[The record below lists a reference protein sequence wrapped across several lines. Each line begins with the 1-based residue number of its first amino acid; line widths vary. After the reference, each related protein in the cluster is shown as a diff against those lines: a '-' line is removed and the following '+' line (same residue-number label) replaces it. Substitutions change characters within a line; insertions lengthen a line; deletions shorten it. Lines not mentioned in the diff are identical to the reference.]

1 MKVFLRKAVLGV
13 CSVALGICTAIL
25 ATGCASCNGSS
36 HDEHVWDEG
45 VEQTAATCTTNG
57 VKLFTCECGET
68 KTETIPAKGHNLQV
82 SSEVAATCTED
93 GEKKGVCADCGL
105 EDVVVLHATGHAY
118 ESTTTQPTCE
128 VDGYTVYTC
137 KNCNDEYRETGVRAT
152 GHTTTGCTWVEDSD
166 YIELKDEDTCTYTKR
181 KTTTCTACEETVVQY
196 YDVVKHSYS
205 VEITTQPTCM
215 TAGVKTFTCDD
226 CGNSYT
232 EDYAIVATAH
242 TWETEPTNTQT
253 VGEQVIKTFA
263 CTHNS
268 AHTKKEVEFASKTA
282 TVPQTIATQDV
293 EIKME
298 TATMKM
304 DETLR
309 EQIGGDVVLT
319 AETLS
324 DTTSATANMS
334 QADKE
339 RLEGST
345 IFNFNMTSGGN
356 PVDFNGG
363 KMTVSVPYTL
373 QDGEDPENILIW
385 YIADNGTV
393 KSYEA
398 TYANGFAT
406 FEAEHFSYYT
416 VVRMTPAE
424 RCAKYGH
431 KWETRTVEAT
441 CTEEGFT
448 LKYCNKCNTSEYSN
462 VVAPLT
468 HSYTTEVTAP
478 TCTEKGF
485 TTYTCEKCNDKYIS
499 NYVNATSHTYVD
511 TVVAPT
517 CTAKGYTA
525 HTCSVCK
532 KGYTDT
538 FVKENGHT
546 YANGECSV
554 CGAKDPTGVT
564 DVNNFYFTLAESV
577 VNAKSF
583 LVDLRDVDVRVTIV
597 QTNEDETTNQGMFVT
612 IDIMEAFVAIGEND
626 EISAKGE
633 MEMHLKQ
640 VEYDENGDEIE
651 SETQEASMISKFI
664 LQDGKVY
671 AYGEEDEM
679 KSYTYEVLNMDEEIS
694 ATIESVLESEAFK
707 QAQAILESVKN
718 VEDSPLNKAFADMV
732 DYLYVK
738 TETADGYT
746 FTFNYDKLPELYTII
761 TTETLDKV
769 YERLNGEG
777 SYAKLETDL
786 IALLDKTV
794 ATALSEIYTEAAK
807 WGLDYKAVYTLINT
821 VMNMNKEEGAD
832 EFDIGTIIEQM
843 NEIKVSELL
852 DMAMGAETPQ
862 KEAYVQMIQQYL
874 AQGKEMTL
882 VSLAEMIMG
891 MAQGGQGESMPYP
904 GGGNGGAVKP
914 MNATEE
920 PTDPFLAY
928 VNGFVTAFKAS
939 PMSFTTD
946 KFGAL
951 LSIDGALN
959 VKDYNINVE
968 QFGTSVT
975 ANAEGTMR
983 FVVNGTYTS
992 DYSNIITEIEKGKVA
1007 LAFKDGDKI
1016 PRTYEEYSYDI
1027 KVIDGVTYAIPEFD
1041 EERVNNVMGEPV
1053 EATYNG
1059 QTCMKLLVS
1068 TWDETLIFQGDISF
1082 SMSNSCQG
1090 WKEYHVSSTAC
1101 TENSYYWAY
1110 VSANGRTFLG
1120 AEVDLET
1127 TLENI
1132 EDDYYYGMSFYY
1144 NASEKRYQAEEP
1156 HKWKLIETKEPTGCE
1171 KHGYELY
1178 VCTVC
1183 GAHEK
1188 ESLYQWHE
1196 TEASYALKAGSTS
1209 CEDGAI
1215 ATYTCKLCSEV
1226 TSTSEIT
1233 WHGMNRFKIDL
1244 TGAKCQNMTVRYSKC
1259 PCGDSY
1265 SLGGWEYTEHD
1276 SQYYEFIDGDCM
1288 FDCVESECVY
1298 NDNSQTGKY
1307 NYYKY
1312 VYRCAV
1318 TDCGYTY
1325 VEETWREDA
1334 GQCLAK
1340 SVRKFTVGVKA
1351 DGSSEQVF
1359 TFEGTYESHGNEE
1372 YTERYDAQKDVTV
1385 QKWACEDCGETTSE
1399 YGYKYDEYGRI
1410 VRHWD
1415 YLNDYG
1421 YIREYVGCTY
1431 TEYKMNADGTKGEM
1445 SHTSTNHYGEWHY
1458 LQVSCTQYEVGY
1470 EQCRICG
1477 EVWGYDEYVE
1487 ARGHNYEYDEANDV
1501 YVCTVCDMENATG
1514 ADGNFY
1520 LEVLENSDVVTIG
1533 FFNRGNVLDFDGF
1546 TVQVDC
1552 GMGDV
1557 RILDVDTELTYYKD
1571 GPFSTSTRC
1580 GRISFDKEDLQ
1591 EALLA
1596 LTNEGVT
1603 IESVSVVFLYAD
1615 PDTGNY
1621 DSTTGNYE
1629 GTYLEE
1635 AVTFALSELA

>member
-1 MKVFLRKAVLGV
+1 MKSFFRKAVLGV
-13 CSVALGICTAIL
+13 CSVVFGICTAIL
-25 ATGCASCNGSS
+25 ATGCAGCAGCAGCNGS

-45 VEQTAATCTTNG
+45 VEQTAATCTTDG

-68 KTETIPAKGHNLQV
+68 KTEAIPAKGHNLQF

-93 GEKKGVCADCGL
+93 GEKKGVCSDCGV
-105 EDVVVLHATGHAY
+105 EDVVVLHATGHDY

-128 VDGYTVYTC
+128 VDGYVVYTC
-137 KNCNDEYRETGVRAT
+137 KNCDDEYRETGVRAT
-152 GHTTTGCTWVEDSD
+152 GHTTTGCTWVEDPD
-166 YIELKDEDTCTYTKR
+166 YMVLKDEDTCTYTKC

-196 YDVVKHSYS
+196 YDVVKHAYS
-205 VEITTQPTCM
+205 VEITTEPTCM
-215 TAGVKTFTCDD
+215 TAGVKTFTCDNCED
-226 CGNSYT
+226 SYT
-232 EDYAIVATAH
+232 EAYAIVATAH
-242 TWETEPTNTQT
+242 AWGIEPTSTQT
-253 VGEQVIKTFA
+253 VGDQVIKTFA
-263 CTHNS
+263 CEHNS

-293 EIKME
+293 EIKLE

-319 AETLS
+319 AETLD

-356 PVDFNGG
+356 PVNFNGG

-373 QDGEDPENILIW
+373 VDGEDPENILIW
-385 YIADNGTV
+385 YIADDGTV

-398 TYANGFAT
+398 TYANGYAT

-431 KWETRTVEAT
+431 KWEEKTVAAT

-448 LKYCNKCNTSEYSN
+448 LKYCGKCNTSEYSN

-468 HSYTTEVTAP
+468 HNYTSQVTAP

-517 CTAKGYTA
+517 CTAKGYTV

-583 LVDLRDVDVRVTIV
+583 LVDLSDVDVRITAEQTMGASETI
-597 QTNEDETTNQGMFVT
+597 NQGTFIT
-612 IDIMEAFVAIGEND
+612 IDVMEAFVAIGEND

-633 MEMHLKQ
+633 MEMHFKQ
-640 VEYDENGDEIE
+640 VYYDENGDEIE
-651 SETQEASMISKFI
+651 SQTHEESVVSKFI

-671 AYGEEDEM
+671 AYAEAVEM
-679 KSYTYEVLNMDEEIS
+679 KSYAYQVLDMDEEIS
-694 ATIESVLESEAFK
+694 ATIESVLETEAFK
-707 QAQAILESVKN
+707 KAQAILNNVKN
-718 VEDSPLNKAFADMV
+718 VKDSPLNKAFADLV

-738 TETADGYT
+738 TETADSYT
-746 FTFNYDKLPELYTII
+746 FTFNYDKLPELYTIV

-807 WGLDYKAVYTLINT
+807 WGLDYNAVFDLVNT
-821 VMNMNKEEGAD
+821 VVNMNKPEGA
-832 EFDIGTIIEQM
+832 EAFDVRTVIAQM

-852 DMAMGAETPQ
+852 DMAMQAPAPQ

-874 AQGKEMTL
+874 AQGKQMTL

-891 MAQGGQGESMPYP
+891 TAQ
-904 GGGNGGAVKP
+904 GGNGGAVQP
-914 MNATEE
+914 MNATEQ

-928 VNGFVTAFKAS
+928 INDFVTAFKAS

-959 VKDYNINVE
+959 VEDYNINLE
-968 QFGTSVT
+968 QFGGTDVT
-975 ANAEGTMR
+975 ANAKGTLR
-983 FVVNGTYTS
+983 FVVNGTSTS
-992 DYSNIITEIEKGKVA
+992 DYSNIIAEIEKAKAA
-1007 LAFKDGDKI
+1007 LAFKDGDKL
-1016 PRTYEEYSYDI
+1016 PRAYEGSSYDI
-1027 KVIDGVTYAIPEFD
+1027 KVVDGVTYAIPEFD
-1041 EERVNNVMGEPV
+1041 VNRMNINDMGDPV

-1059 QTCMKLLVS
+1059 QACMKIPVS
-1068 TWDETLIFQGDISF
+1068 TWYETLIFQGDISF
-1082 SMSNSCQG
+1082 STENSCQG
-1090 WKEYHVSSTAC
+1090 WKEYHVTSTAC
-1101 TENSYYWAY
+1101 TENSYYFVY
-1110 VSANGRTFLG
+1110 MSENGDFLG
-1120 AEVDLET
+1120 AEVDFET

-1132 EDDYYYGMSFYY
+1132 EEDYNYGTSFYY
-1144 NASEKRYQAEEP
+1144 NASEKKYQAEEP
-1156 HKWKLIETKEPTGCE
+1156 HNWKLVETKEPTGCE
-1171 KHGYELY
+1171 KHGYKLY

-1188 ESLYQWHE
+1188 ETLYQWHKE
-1196 TEASYALKAGSTS
+1196 EPSYALKAGSTS
-1209 CEDGAI
+1209 CEDGVI
-1215 ATYTCKLCSEV
+1215 VTYTCTVCGEV
-1226 TSTSEIT
+1226 TSTHEIT
-1233 WHGMNRFKIDL
+1233 WHERNQFKIDL
-1244 TGAKCQNMTVRYSKC
+1244 TGAKCQNMAVRYSMC
-1259 PCGDSY
+1259 PCGYGYD
-1265 SLGGWEYTEHD
+1265 LGGYDYTEHE
-1276 SQYYEFIDGDCM
+1276 SYNFIDGDCM
-1288 FDCVESECVY
+1288 FDRVESECVY
-1298 NDNSQTGKY
+1298 GDNSVEGRY
-1307 NYYKY
+1307 NYWKY

-1325 VEETWREDA
+1325 VKETWEEDA
-1334 GQCLAK
+1334 GQCLRK
-1340 SVRKFTVGVKA
+1340 RIEKFTVGVKA
-1351 DGSSEQVF
+1351 DGSNERVF
-1359 TFEGTYESHGNEE
+1359 TFERTEESHDEQE
-1372 YTERYDAQKDVTV
+1372 YTEYYDAQKDVTV
-1385 QKWACEDCGETTSE
+1385 TKWTCKDCGETISE
-1399 YGYKYDEYGRI
+1399 EGYKYDEYGRH
-1410 VRHWD
+1410 VRYWD

-1421 YIREYVGCTY
+1421 YIREYVGCRC
-1431 TEYKMNADGTKGEM
+1431 TEYEMNADGTRGGM
-1445 SHTSTNHYGEWHY
+1445 AGTWTNHYGEWHY
-1458 LQVSCTQYEVGY
+1458 LYVSCTQYNVEY
-1470 EQCRICG
+1470 SQCRVCD
-1477 EVWGYDEYVE
+1477 EVLSYYEYAE
-1487 ARGHNYEYDEANDV
+1487 ARGHSYEYDAVNGI
-1501 YVCTVCDMENATG
+1501 YVCTVCGMENATG

-1520 LEVLENSDVVTIG
+1520 LEVLENDPKLVTIG

-1552 GMGDV
+1552 GVNGV
-1557 RILDVDTELTYYKD
+1557 HILDIDMELTYYKD
-1571 GPFSTSTRC
+1571 GEFSTSTKC
-1580 GRISFDKEDLQ
+1580 GQISFSKDALW
-1591 EALLA
+1591 EALEA
-1596 LTNEGVT
+1596 LQNEGVT
-1603 IESVSVVFLYAD
+1603 VESVSVVFLYAD
-1615 PDTGNY
+1615 PNTGNY
-1621 DSTTGNYE
+1621 DPTTGTYE
-1629 GTYLEE
+1629 GSYLEE
-1635 AVTFALSELA
+1635 AVTFALSELYA